1 MEFHR
6 GRHHKKSVEVDL
18 VIVSITRYIEEPQ
31 VRFKTKGL
39 TYLFLKCI
47 SLLLIIKVFIIIRNQ
62 YE

>member
-31 VRFKTKGL
+31 DRLKTKGL
-39 TYLFLKCI
+39 TYFFL
-47 SLLLIIKVFIIIRNQ
+47 
-62 YE
+62 

>member
-31 VRFKTKGL
+31 DRFKTKGL
-39 TYLFLKCI
+39 TYFSEI
-47 SLLLIIKVFIIIRNQ
+47 YIFSFD
-62 YE
+62 Y

>member
-39 TYLFLKCI
+39 TYLFFSEMYI
-47 SLLLIIKVFIIIRNQ
+47 FSFDH
-62 YE
+62 